1 MFVSQNL
8 REQVTMKKILFVLAV
23 AVLVAA
29 ASAVPAMADS
39 LVYNQSWDGTGNLF
53 ASQNDTNGNGN
64 FATTYD
70 NFTLGTSS
78 VLDKVTWVGGYFNP
92 PVQGL
97 ITGYTIQFYADLGSG
112 LGPGASLFSE
122 HVSGNASETL
132 ISGTDYS
139 YSLNINPFTANAG
152 TTYWMSLV
160 PDEGFPPQWG
170 WATGTGGDGAAWQCF
185 FGACGPLSSDLTFAL
200 YGNPVTTQTPEPASL
215 LLLGSG
221 LLGLAGGIRRRM
233 KKA

>member
-1 MFVSQNL
+1 
-8 REQVTMKKILFVLAV
+8 MKKALFVLAV

-29 ASAVPAMADS
+29 ASAAPAMADS
-39 LVYNQSWDGTGNLF
+39 LVYNQSWDGTGFLYG
-53 ASQNDTNGNGN
+53 SQNDTNGNGN

-92 PVQGL
+92 PVQGP
-97 ITGYTIQFYADLGSG
+97 ITAWTIQFYADLGAG

-122 HVSGNASETL
+122 NVSGNANETL
-132 ISGTDYS
+132 ISGADYS
-139 YSLNINPFTANAG
+139 YTLNINPFTANAG

-160 PDEGFPPQWG
+160 PDLGFPPQWG

-185 FGACGPLSSDLTFAL
+185 FGACAAVPNDMTFGL
-200 YGNPVTTQTPEPASL
+200 YGNGVTLTPEPASL

-221 LLGLAGGIRRRM
+221 LLGLATGIRRRI
-233 KKA
+233 KA